1 MVEPKKMKVAE
12 LRAALA
18 ERGLSTD
25 GLKAVLVD
33 RLQLALDEEEFGLD
47 EPAAESRGRAPLN
60 NKLAMPEAWPRL
72 SVDLPPARG
81 GLLSDEL
88 PAVDGG
94 ARSAEVH

>member
-33 RLQLALDEEEFGLD
+33 RLQLAE
-47 EPAAESRGRAPLN
+47 RC
-60 NKLAMPEAWPRL
+60 
-72 SVDLPPARG
+72 
-81 GLLSDEL
+81 
-88 PAVDGG
+88 
-94 ARSAEVH
+94 EV

>member
-47 EPAAESRGRAPLN
+47 EPAAAAPAPSPEKAPCRRRRPRAARPAPRAAARAGTRRPPSRAAEPAP
-60 NKLAMPEAWPRL
+60 R
-72 SVDLPPARG
+72 R
-81 GLLSDEL
+81 
-88 PAVDGG
+88 
-94 ARSAEVH
+94 RS

>member
-33 RLQLALDEEEFGLD
+33 RLQLALDGCATARERPR
-47 EPAAESRGRAPLN
+47 PAASF
-60 NKLAMPEAWPRL
+60 
-72 SVDLPPARG
+72 VDLPPIQRRLATH
-81 GLLSDEL
+81 
-88 PAVDGG
+88 
-94 ARSAEVH
+94 RSLIF